1 MDLIELSNAAYN
13 LSSLAVMCVSY
24 WYFLSLVLSLS
35 AHRFEIYYSIGSF
48 QTGDTEEMIG

>member
-48 QTGDTEEMIG
+48 ETGDTEEMIG